1 MTSIHSYLYQ
11 PPDLLECEPDSLDFS
26 GSDFDLLLVGFCALL
41 DAALQMDGL
50 PASFSSSLSL
60 SSLRYSQSS
69 CVSLTAEMCS
79 GTQMQPICCA
89 KLVSVNSCN
98 RHAASLTHIESLH
111 KIKGTLCKPDVY
123 TFFA

>member
-1 MTSIHSYLYQ
+1 MTSIYCHQYQ

-26 GSDFDLLLVGFCALL
+26 GSDFDLMLAGFCALL
-41 DAALQMDGL
+41 DATLQVTGP

-79 GTQMQPICCA
+79 GTHMKPVCCA
-89 KLVSVNSCN
+89 KSVSVNSCN
-98 RHAASLTHIESLH
+98 RHAASLTHTESLH
-111 KIKGTLCKPDVY
+111 QIKGTLCKPNVY